1 MGVDSPLLGFGTPS
15 EEDHLLPLYNAAPA
29 LAASRVI
36 KTGPGIFYAITMT
49 NTNAA
54 ARFLQVFDA
63 NVLPADGAVPLFSR
77 SIPIAD
83 SITIEWRVGH
93 TFNVGLI
100 VCNSTT
106 SASKTLGSADSI
118 FDVTFV

>member
-1 MGVDSPLLGFGTPS
+1 MVDSPLSGWGTPGDD
-15 EEDHLLPLYNAAPA
+15 EHLLPLYYGSAR
-29 LAASRVI
+29 LQASAVV
-36 KTGPGIFYAITMT
+36 KTGPGTWYAITMT

-63 NVLPADGAVPLFSR
+63 RDMPADGAVPLFSR
-77 SIPIAD
+77 SIAIGD
-83 SITIEWRVGH
+83 SLTLTWTVGH
-93 TFNVGLI
+93 TFNVGMI

-106 SASKTLGSADSI
+106 AASKTIGAADSL